1 MKNTKTWLSVL
12 ALVLALVIPGVR
24 AIAQE
29 SPCKADMEKFCKDAK
44 GPDRMA
50 CMKTHQ
56 ADLSDAC
63 KAKMAGWKEKGAENH
78 PCAADIEKFCKDA
91 KGPDRMACMKTHQ
104 ADLSDAC
111 KAKMAGQKEHHKG
124 MKSGKKDSSAPIVPV
139 AAAPATEPAPAT
151 K

>member
-1 MKNTKTWLSVL
+1 MKSTKRCLSAFAL
-12 ALVLALVIPGVR
+12 ALALIMPGIR

-44 GPDRMA
+44 GKDRMD

-63 KAKMAGWKEKGAENH
+63 KAKMAEHKGKGMENN
-78 PCAADIEKFCKDA
+78 PCAADMEKFCKDA
-91 KGPDRMACMKTHQ
+91 KGKDRMDCMKTHE

-111 KAKMAGQKEHHKG
+111 KAKMAER
-124 MKSGKKDSSAPIVPV
+124 KSGKKDHPHHGGTH
-139 AAAPATEPAPAT
+139 TEPAAAT